1 MGWRHMA
8 KKIIVFIIVIV
19 ILFILFLP
27 GYTKLQDLI
36 IKNKELEARI
46 LELRKSVADLTV
58 EKEKLETDLT
68 YIEKIAREKLGLI
81 KEGEKIIEIEK

>member
-1 MGWRHMA
+1 MA